1 MIYTGHDNSS
11 CRWWPTLQPSIFE
24 IIPHDLANRCLSLLY
39 SLISRPRHKEG
50 GNAKRRANFA
60 PIGDVCTGQFIR
72 RFINHGKFREEG
84 AANDKGNRWRGKL
97 HREMVAKTRFRL
109 IDSIPRH
116 FERARVFLYVSTPS
130 PWGKSKISRNSGDEA
145 TTYEVKV
152 VASVIQSWRPS

>member
-39 SLISRPRHKEG
+39 SLISRPRHKEIECEKESEFRSNRRRSHWPIYSTIYKSWEISRRG
-50 GNAKRRANFA
+50 G
-60 PIGDVCTGQFIR
+60 
-72 RFINHGKFREEG
+72 
-84 AANDKGNRWRGKL
+84 DKGNRWRGKL

>member
-11 CRWWPTLQPSIFE
+11 CRWWPTLQPL
-24 IIPHDLANRCLSLLY
+24 DLRNHPPRFSEPMPFPSLFSNIATATQEGWECEKESEFRSNRRRSHWPIY
-39 SLISRPRHKEG
+39 STIYKSWEISRRG
-50 GNAKRRANFA
+50 S
-60 PIGDVCTGQFIR
+60 
-72 RFINHGKFREEG
+72 
-84 AANDKGNRWRGKL
+84 DKGNRWRGKL